1 MSHVA
6 HEACGV
12 DVFIC
17 FNPQSNQ
24 CSSVATI
31 IKQRCSKYELNRLK
45 TKIRFFLF

>member
-12 DVFIC
+12 DVFLC

-31 IKQRCSKYELNRLK
+31 IKQQCSKSELN
-45 TKIRFFLF
+45 